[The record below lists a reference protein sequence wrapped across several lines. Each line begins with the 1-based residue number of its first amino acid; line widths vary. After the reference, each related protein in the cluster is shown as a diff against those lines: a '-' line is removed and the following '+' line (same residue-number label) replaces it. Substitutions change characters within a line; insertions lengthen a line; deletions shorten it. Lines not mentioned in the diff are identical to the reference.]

1 LPSAGLEEPLLVCIL
16 VNTGY
21 GPLLTMR
28 IPQAIFFLGLA
39 SAVIP
44 AGAQVAEE
52 FNPPRAAC
60 CLINNARALAD
71 QLQDW
76 NQLSRYHRANQQ
88 LQSQA
93 APADRVVFMGDSITD
108 FWNLSE
114 YFPGKP
120 YVNRG
125 IGGQT
130 TPQMLV
136 RMYPDVIDLKPAAMV
151 VLAGTNDIAR
161 NTGPETAEMIQQ
173 NIMAMTELAQHHA
186 IKVVLCSVL
195 PVSDYPYQRSQN
207 APPAPAAAGRGGP
220 PRMAA
225 KMTDSHPAGDILK
238 LNAWMK
244 EYAGK
249 VGAVYVDYFS
259 VTVDERGWLK
269 DAFSMDGLHPNA
281 EGYKAMTA
289 AVMPA
294 IQKALGQ

>member
-1 LPSAGLEEPLLVCIL
+1 MQRWLTVFAVLLFALFAALPARAQIVEE
-16 VNTGY
+16 Y
-21 GPLLTMR
+21 
-28 IPQAIFFLGLA
+28 
-39 SAVIP
+39 
-44 AGAQVAEE
+44 
-52 FNPPRAAC
+52 NPPRANC
-60 CLINNARALAD
+60 CLATSAKNLAD

-76 NQLSRYHRANQQ
+76 NQLGRYHAADLALEQQ
-88 LQSQA
+88 
-93 APADRVVFMGDSITD
+93 PADPHRVVFMGDSITD
-108 FWNLSE
+108 IWNLADA
-114 YFPGKP
+114 FPGKP

-125 IGGQT
+125 ISGQT

-173 NIMAMTELAQHHA
+173 NIMAMTELAQHHG
-186 IKVVLCSVL
+186 IKVILCSVL

-207 APPAPAAAGRGGP
+207 APAAPPAGGRGGP
-220 PRMAA
+220 PRAVA

-244 EYAGK
+244 DYAAK
-249 VGAVYVDYFS
+249 VGALYVDYFS

-289 AVMPA
+289 VLVPA
-294 IQKALGQ
+294 IQKALRQ